1 MLPCTTYKIIL
12 NMKINLLRFY
22 SLKVTICKSIHRTTL
37 LFSLLISTNTYS
49 QGTLSNGLMAYYP
62 FTGNANDISGNNNN
76 PVFNN
81 ATLTSDRFGTSNSAY
96 HFNGVNN
103 YMKVVNNPTI
113 NFANQMSIALWVKP
127 TGFYI
132 GPCNNNMLLMKGDAD
147 YLQGNYSLRFADGI
161 NGCSN
166 SNTSQEYFYDGN
178 GGSSNTPFVQLNQW
192 YSVVSTYDGT
202 TARIYVN
209 CILRASVAA
218 SVSTFTNNFDLF
230 FGHLNNAQYPYWLN
244 GDLDEVRIYNRA
256 LTQAEVNQYGGCSIP
271 CPSDT
276 SINYNKCFNQ
286 NTTLN
291 ARAGN
296 TYSWSPATGL
306 SSTTVQFPICSAN
319 TNTNYIVTITN
330 TVNSCSYRDTI
341 KVTVNNPAVITTQPT
356 AQTVCSGTTASFTAA
371 SSGTGATYQ
380 WQSGPT
386 ATGPFTN
393 VTTGT
398 GATTGAYTTVATTP
412 AMNGTYYQMLVTTTT
427 CPAIVAT
434 TPVLLTVN
442 TVASIVTQPSPQ
454 AVCTPQPATFAAAAI
469 GTGLSYQWQVST
481 SANPTFTNITGAT
494 NASYTT
500 PATTFA
506 MNGNQYRVNILSTC
520 SPAVALI
527 SNAALLTI
535 LNPGITQQPI
545 PQRGCVGDNF
555 TFSVA
560 TSSVSSAIVYQWQ
573 SSATGA
579 AGTFTNITG
588 ANSNTYTITNA
599 PIFLN
604 GYFYRA
610 YISVPCGSGNSTDTS
625 IAVKL
630 LLSNKVSIVLTYPYT
645 SNTNPAVNSGL
656 YTTVSPFGNY
666 VYTWKK
672 NGAIVPNTSTS
683 SFILL
688 AVDDEGSYE
697 VSITDPITGCVSLS
711 NIIKT
716 NAKTSDNLL
725 LDQIFIFPNPA
736 SNFIQIRY
744 NNSNSNPRNTMLNIY
759 DGKGARIYTNAYPIT
774 GTFGR
779 MIVDVSDWPSET
791 YMVYVMDAN
800 GKKLA
805 GGKFVKIK

>member
-1 MLPCTTYKIIL
+1 
-12 NMKINLLRFY
+12 MKINLLLIN
-22 SLKVTICKSIHRTTL
+22 SLKFTISKLVHSII
-37 LFSLLISTNTYS
+37 LFFLLIFSITAFS
-49 QGTLSNGLMAYYP
+49 QGTLSNGLVAYYP
-62 FTGNANDISGNNNN
+62 FTGNANDVSGNNNN
-76 PVFNN
+76 PSFNN
-81 ATLTSDRFGTSNSAY
+81 ATLTIDRFGTTNSAY
-96 HFNGVNN
+96 HFNGTNN
-103 YMKVVNNPTI
+103 YMRVANNPTI
-113 NFANQMSIALWVKP
+113 NLSNQMSITVWVKP
-127 TGFYI
+127 TGFYT
-132 GPCNNNMLLMKGDAD
+132 GPCYNNILVMKGDAD
-147 YLQGNYSLRFADGI
+147 YLPGNYSLRFSDALT
-161 NGCSN
+161 GCTN
-166 SNTSQEYFYDGN
+166 PTTTQERFYDGN
-178 GGSSNTPFVQLNQW
+178 GPLALTPLVQLNQW

-218 SVSTFTNNFDLF
+218 SISTFTNNFDLF
-230 FGHLNNAQYPYWLN
+230 FGHLNNVQYPYWLN

-256 LTQAEVNQYGGCSIP
+256 LTQAEVNQYGGCSII

-276 SINYNKCFNQ
+276 SFNYNKCSNQ
-286 NTTLN
+286 NINLN

-306 SSTTVQFPICSAN
+306 SSTTVQSPTCSVNA
-319 TNTNYIVTITN
+319 NTNYIVTITN
-330 TVNSCSYRDTI
+330 TVNNCSYRDTI
-341 KVTVNNPAVITTQPT
+341 KVNINTPATITTQPSPT
-356 AQTVCSGTTASFTAA
+356 TVCSGTTASFTAA
-371 SSGTGATYQ
+371 GAGTGVTYQ
-380 WQSGPT
+380 WQSGPS

-398 GATTGAYTTVATTP
+398 GGTTGIYTTAATTA
-412 AMNGTYYQMLVTTTT
+412 AMDGMYYQMLAITTT
-427 CPAIVAT
+427 CPATVAS
-434 TPVLLTVN
+434 TPVRLTVN
-442 TVASIVTQPSPQ
+442 TIANITTQPVAQ
-454 AVCTPQPATFAAAAI
+454 AVCTPQTATFSVAAI
-469 GTGLSYQWQVST
+469 GTGLTYQWQVST
-481 SANPTFTNITGAT
+481 TANPTFTNIAGAAS
-494 NASYTT
+494 ASYTT
-500 PATTFA
+500 LPTTFA

-520 SPAVALI
+520 SPTVALT
-527 SNAALLTI
+527 SSAALLTI

-545 PQRGCVGDNF
+545 PQSGCVGDNF
-555 TFSVA
+555 SFNVA
-560 TSSVSSAIVYQWQ
+560 TSSASNAIVYQWQ
-573 SSATGA
+573 SSPTGA

-599 PIFLN
+599 PFFLN

-625 IAVKL
+625 LAVKL
-630 LLSNKVSIVLTYPYT
+630 LLSNKISIVLTYPYT

-672 NGAIVPNTSTS
+672 NGIIVPNTLNA

-779 MIVDVSDWPSET
+779 MIVDVSNWPSET